1 MSKVK
6 VLPTEISNKI
16 AAGEVVERPASV
28 IKELLENSIDS
39 GATKITVEIKN
50 GGISYMRVTD
60 NGSGMDEKDAKTAF
74 LPHATSKISVEDDLY
89 SISTLG
95 FRGEALASIAA
106 VSKVDLM
113 TKQENNDGVLLR
125 LEGGKITECSSCGC
139 PDGTTIVVN
148 DLFYNTPA
156 RMKFLKKNATEGGYI
171 TDIIERIILANK
183 DISVRYISDGK
194 EKLFFSG
201 DGDVKTAIFSI
212 YGKEYAD
219 NIFEINHTHGNISIH
234 GYIGKSE
241 ISRGN
246 RASQSFF
253 VNGRYIKNKALT
265 FWAEKA
271 YDNRIM
277 IGKFPFIVIF
287 IDIPFT
293 DVDIN
298 VHPTKQEIKFAD
310 EKAVTTELYWAIKNV
325 LSEGADEIRREVKKI
340 EKPSFFVEN
349 KTETK
354 KTEQTAFQGF
364 SYDKKPKNYT
374 KQERFTL
381 REEKYT
387 PVSTTEPFIVKE
399 PEIAKPQIPQKKY
412 DYKLI
417 GQLFNTYIVIEIENK
432 IILIDQHAA
441 HERMIYEK
449 LVEANENKKP
459 ISQILLSPVAVS
471 LTPTEFSNYTEMTD
485 VLEKMGFVIED
496 FGNNSVLV
504 RQTPLDLGTEHIK
517 DVVTEILDEGYNN
530 IREDKMMSVMHT
542 VACKAAVKGNDKL
555 HEREI
560 DALITELMETG
571 GVNTCPHGRPIMI
584 SITRYELEKM
594 FKRIQ

>member
-1 MSKVK
+1 MSKIK
-6 VLPTEISNKI
+6 VLPLEISNKI

-50 GGISYMRVTD
+50 GGITYMRVTD
-60 NGSGMDEKDAKTAF
+60 NGIGMDEEDAKTAF
-74 LPHATSKISVEDDLY
+74 LPHATSKITVEDDLY
-89 SISTLG
+89 AISTLG
-95 FRGEALASIAA
+95 FRGEALASIAS

-113 TKQENNDGVLLR
+113 TKQKDKEGVLLR
-125 LEGGKITECSSCGC
+125 LEGGKITECTSCGC
-139 PDGTTIVVN
+139 PDGTTVVVN
-148 DLFYNTPA
+148 ELFYNTPA

-183 DISVRYISDGK
+183 NISIRFISDGK

-201 DGDVKTAIFSI
+201 DGEIKTAIFSV
-212 YGKEYAD
+212 YGKEFAD
-219 NIFEINHTHGNISIH
+219 NILKVEHTHGNIHIY
-234 GYIGKSE
+234 GFVGKGE

-246 RASQSFF
+246 RTSQSFF

-271 YDNRIM
+271 YENQIM
-277 IGKFPFIVIF
+277 IGKFPFFVLF
-287 IDIPFT
+287 IDIPYSE
-293 DVDIN
+293 VDIN

-310 EKAVTTELYWAIKNV
+310 EKSVTTELYWAVKNA
-325 LSEGADEIRREVKKI
+325 LSDGADEIRREVPKVS
-340 EKPSFFVEN
+340 KPSFFVSD
-349 KTETK
+349 K
-354 KTEQTAFQGF
+354 KGEKSEQTKFKFESAKTFEPSKKNF
-364 SYDKKPKNYT
+364 DKYT
-374 KQERFTL
+374 F
-381 REEKYT
+381 RETSPFYT
-387 PVSTTEPFIVKE
+387 PVQKTKTFVLKE
-399 PEIAKPQIPQKKY
+399 PEKIIELPKKTY

-417 GQLFNTYIVIEIENK
+417 GQLFNTYIIIEIENK

-441 HERMIYEK
+441 HERMIFEK
-449 LVEANENKKP
+449 LVNANNNRES
-459 ISQILLSPVAVS
+459 ISQVLLAPIAVS
-471 LTPTEFSNYTEMTD
+471 LTPTEYSNFLEMTD
-485 VLEKMGFVIED
+485 ILENMGFVIED

-504 RQTPLDLGTEHIK
+504 RQTPLDLSVDHIK
-517 DVVTEILDEGYNN
+517 DVVTEILDEGYGN

-542 VACKAAVKGNDKL
+542 VACKAAVKGNAKL
-555 HEREI
+555 YESEI